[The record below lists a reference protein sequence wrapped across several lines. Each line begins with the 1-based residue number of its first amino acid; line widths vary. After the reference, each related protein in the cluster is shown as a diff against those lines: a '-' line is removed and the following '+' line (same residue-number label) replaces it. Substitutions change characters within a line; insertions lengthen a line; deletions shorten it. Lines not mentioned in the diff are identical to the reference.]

1 MVLIDTSFSPANL
14 TVGLDCAV
22 KVFSMSAVPESRSL
36 RDAAAV
42 EPRGPGRYAAAISDD
57 YTVAG
62 HPNGG
67 YLQCLLSN
75 AALAA
80 ASDEGSPHV
89 HATAVTTNYATA
101 PNVGP
106 VELRTSV
113 RRVGRSAS
121 FVHVELVQDGTVTSE
136 SLVALGTLA
145 ENPSV
150 RYLHA
155 APPHL
160 APVESCIV
168 RTVVEEIKLMRVA
181 DFRLDPSSA
190 AWLDGVA
197 SDLAEVKGWLRLN
210 DGAGTWDPWTLL
222 FASDGLP
229 PATFPL
235 GSSGWVPTLQLTS
248 YVHQMPVG
256 EWLRARQWCVVIT
269 DNVVEERCEL
279 FDERSQLVAT
289 SSQLAMVRFPNRDE

>member
-1 MVLIDTSFSPANL
+1 LA
-14 TVGLDCAV
+14 
-22 KVFSMSAVPESRSL
+22 
-36 RDAAAV
+36 
-42 EPRGPGRYAAAISDD
+42 
-57 YTVAG
+57 
-62 HPNGG
+62 
-67 YLQCLLSN
+67 N

-80 ASDEGSPHV
+80 ASDEGAPHV
-89 HATAVTTNYATA
+89 LATAVTTNYAIA
-101 PNVGP
+101 PNVGSA
-106 VELRTSV
+106 ELRTSV

-121 FVHVELVQDGTVTSE
+121 FVHVELFQDGAVTTE

-145 ENPSV
+145 EHPTV

-155 APPHL
+155 SPPEL
-160 APVESCIV
+160 APLEECVA

-190 AWLDGVA
+190 TWLDGVA

-210 DGAGTWDPWTLL
+210 DGPGVWDAWTLL

-248 YVHQMPVG
+248 YVHQVPAG

-269 DNVVEERCEL
+269 DSVVEERCEL

-289 SSQLAMVRFPNRDE
+289 SSQLAMVRFPNRAE

>member
-1 MVLIDTSFSPANL
+1 
-14 TVGLDCAV
+14 
-22 KVFSMSAVPESRSL
+22 MSAAPESRSL

-42 EPRGPGRYAAAISDD
+42 EPRGPGRYGAMISDD

-67 YLQCLLSN
+67 YLQCLLAN

-89 HATAVTTNYATA
+89 HATAVTTSYAIA

-106 VELRTSV
+106 VELQTSV

-121 FVHVELVQDGTVTSE
+121 FVHVELVQNGTVTSE
-136 SLVALGTLA
+136 SLVTLGSLSD
-145 ENPSV
+145 NPSV

-155 APPHL
+155 PPPEVAPL
-160 APVESCIV
+160 EQCIA

-190 AWLDGVA
+190 TWLDGDT

-210 DGAGTWDPWTLL
+210 DGGAGAWDAWTLL

-248 YVHQMPVG
+248 YVHQIPAG

-269 DNVVEERCEL
+269 DSVVEERCEL

-289 SSQLAMVRFPNRDE
+289 SSQLAMVRFPNRAEE